1 MHTQHTHARKCVH
14 THTHHAQLKICT
26 RNHILWALVQERQEK
41 PARSSVP
48 QRGLGALSCVLHL
61 ASRVQSIFSGCPGTR
76 MLGLVEGLVS
86 ECRANMG
93 ALTGTLRHQNTQEH
107 LCLFMRL

>member
-1 MHTQHTHARKCVH
+1 
-14 THTHHAQLKICT
+14 
-26 RNHILWALVQERQEK
+26 
-41 PARSSVP
+41 
-48 QRGLGALSCVLHL
+48 
-61 ASRVQSIFSGCPGTR
+61 

-107 LCLFMRL
+107 LCMFMRL